1 MLQPALGQY
10 RFLQTFG
17 EELLA
22 DLDPGDAFTAAFPGG
37 HHPAW
42 ILGHLTFSGLGAVK
56 LLGGDH
62 AGFDE
67 AEARFGIG
75 SEPAAAGDDFAAT
88 PRRLAGHPRPR
99 RVRRLPHRGR
109 PACPAQ
115 PAERMAAAFPTL
127 GGMVAFLL
135 SGHEAVHIGQLSSW
149 RRARGGTRLL

>member
-22 DLDPGDAFTAAFPGG
+22 DLDPDDAFTAAFPGG

-56 LLGGDH
+56 LLGGDD

-75 SEPAAAGDDFAAT
+75 SEPAAAGDDFARIRDGWQDAHARVET
-88 PRRLAGHPRPR
+88 AVSRTGADRLALPNPRE
-99 RVRRLPHRGR
+99 
-109 PACPAQ
+109 Q
-115 PAERMAAAFPTL
+115 MAAAFPTL
-127 GGMVAFLL
+127 GGMVSFLL
-135 SGHEAVHIGQLSSW
+135 TGHEAIHIGQLSAW
-149 RRARGGTRLL
+149 RRARGGKRLF